1 MLSINWKGY
10 RCAAW
15 IEQTLL
21 GIAVL
26 AAVFQG
32 KWQNAIVCCSW
43 DFIASC
49 HTVMYIVRAY
59 PFHLMLNCLSTR
71 I

>member
-32 KWQNAIVCCSW
+32 KWQNAIAC
-43 DFIASC
+43 
-49 HTVMYIVRAY
+49 
-59 PFHLMLNCLSTR
+59 
-71 I
+71 